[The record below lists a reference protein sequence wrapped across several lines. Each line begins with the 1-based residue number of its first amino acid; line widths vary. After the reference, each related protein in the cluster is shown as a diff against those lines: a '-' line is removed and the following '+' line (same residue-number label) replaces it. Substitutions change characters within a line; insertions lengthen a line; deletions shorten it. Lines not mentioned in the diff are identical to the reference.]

1 MLFSCSNKNDFRSSE
16 GIIDFDINYPVKNY
30 DASFQRLMPKKMTMS
45 FKDNVYKNEVS
56 IGVFFNSAII
66 TDCNKKEIIMILNFK
81 PKKIYTKLNEQQV
94 AEMLTN
100 FPAPEIINTN
110 AYDSIMG
117 IVSKRY
123 YGVYEDLE
131 DGRDVQLNESKQI
144 LINNSNW
151 GNQFSEIN
159 GVLINYEVA
168 QFGLN
173 MQFKAQSIDLET
185 NVPDSTFLIPK
196 DYKQES
202 LEVYLQ
208 EMNDIF
214 SVFLNQ

>member
-16 GIIDFDINYPVKNY
+16 GIIDFGINYPVKNY
-30 DASFQRLMPKKMTMS
+30 DASWERFIPKKMTMS
-45 FKDNVYKNEVS
+45 FKDNVYKNEIS
-56 IGVFFNSAII
+56 IGVIFNSSII
-66 TDCNKKEIIMILNFK
+66 TDCNKKEMIMILNFK
-81 PKKIYTKLNEQQV
+81 PEKIYTKLNEQQV

-100 FPAPEIINTN
+100 LPVPEIINTN

-131 DGRDVQLNESKQI
+131 DGRDVQLNETKQI

-151 GNQFSEIN
+151 GNQFSEID
-159 GVLINYEVA
+159 GVLINYEIA

-173 MQFKAQSIDLET
+173 MQFKAHSIDLDS
-185 NVPDSTFLIPK
+185 NVPDSTFSIPK
-196 DYKQES
+196 DYIEVS
-202 LEVYLQ
+202 LDVYLYK
-208 EMNDIF
+208 MNDIF
-214 SVFLNQ
+214 SAFLN